1 MPTPSNPSSGAAGGI
16 PEEPGAPRT
25 SDAAAT
31 PDAALTPG
39 APKSEPGAAS
49 AGGDAAPG
57 GESAADGGASEAPA
71 AQAAT
76 AAAPTSATG
85 AVPESATAE
94 ATSPEAAA
102 PEAADPKATV
112 PEAAVPAPAASA
124 ATTAAKAPAAAAE
137 SVAGTASATAAPEAD
152 TPAATTAE
160 PAEPAVVAASATS
173 ETAAS
178 EAPASEAPTA
188 EAPASEAPGATGPS
202 APKASGTT
210 ETPAPKA
217 SATTEAPA
225 TPVSGATGPAA
236 SKASGTAKA
245 PAPGAAGA
253 GGGKKGRSIAAMR
266 RRPWIAGLF
275 LLPALLILGAL
286 VVYPIVY
293 SLYRSLMNAD
303 GSGFVGL
310 GNFKEVFTDEGTL
323 IAFRNNLVWVVVAP
337 AVCTALGLIFA
348 VLTER
353 VRWGTAFKLLVFMP
367 MAISM
372 LASGIIFRLV
382 YEQDPERGMAN
393 ALWTTVHDTFADTA
407 PWPDARPRTD
417 APLTVTEGG
426 AYLTRETVDAAS
438 PVSLPLVGIPPKEA
452 AGEALAKKPAKAAGG
467 KVTGTVWLD
476 FVKGGRSEHNV
487 IDQQEKALSGI
498 TVEAV
503 KDGRKVAEATTA
515 DDGTFTL
522 PAAADGAK
530 LRLPA
535 ANFAQPYNGI
545 DWLGPTLVTP
555 AIIGSYVWMWAGFA
569 MVLIAAGL
577 AGVPR
582 ELLEQARVD
591 GCNEWKVFRKVTVPL
606 LAPVL
611 GVVTVTL
618 MINVLKIFDLVY
630 VISPGATQREA
641 NVLALQLYLKSFG
654 GSPDQGVGSAIAV
667 ILLLLVVPVMILNIR
682 RLRRESRR

>member
-31 PDAALTPG
+31 PDAAVTPG

-225 TPVSGATGPAA
+225 TP
-236 SKASGTAKA
+236 ASGTAKA

>member
-1 MPTPSNPSSGAAGGI
+1 MPTPNNPSSGAAGGI

-25 SDAAAT
+25 FDAAAT
-31 PDAALTPG
+31 PDAAVTPG
-39 APKSEPGAAS
+39 APKSEPGAAP

-57 GESAADGGASEAPA
+57 GEPAADGGASEAPA

-94 ATSPEAAA
+94 ATA
-102 PEAADPKATV
+102 PEAADPKAAA
-112 PEAAVPAPAASA
+112 PEATVPAPAASA

-137 SVAGTASATAAPEAD
+137 SASG
-152 TPAATTAE
+152 
-160 PAEPAVVAASATS
+160 AASATS

-178 EAPASEAPTA
+178 EAPTP
-188 EAPASEAPGATGPS
+188 EAPASEASATTATS

-210 ETPAPKA
+210 A
-217 SATTEAPA
+217 
-225 TPVSGATGPAA
+225 
-236 SKASGTAKA
+236 A
-245 PAPGAAGA
+245 PAPGASGA

-293 SLYRSLMNAD
+293 SLYRSLMDAD

-522 PAAADGAK
+522 PAAADGAR

-545 DWLGPTLVTP
+545 DWLGPALVTP

>member
-1 MPTPSNPSSGAAGGI
+1 
-16 PEEPGAPRT
+16 
-25 SDAAAT
+25 
-31 PDAALTPG
+31 
-39 APKSEPGAAS
+39 
-49 AGGDAAPG
+49 
-57 GESAADGGASEAPA
+57 
-71 AQAAT
+71 
-76 AAAPTSATG
+76 
-85 AVPESATAE
+85 
-94 ATSPEAAA
+94 
-102 PEAADPKATV
+102 
-112 PEAAVPAPAASA
+112 
-124 ATTAAKAPAAAAE
+124 
-137 SVAGTASATAAPEAD
+137 
-152 TPAATTAE
+152 
-160 PAEPAVVAASATS
+160 
-173 ETAAS
+173 
-178 EAPASEAPTA
+178 
-188 EAPASEAPGATGPS
+188 
-202 APKASGTT
+202 
-210 ETPAPKA
+210 
-217 SATTEAPA
+217 
-225 TPVSGATGPAA
+225 
-236 SKASGTAKA
+236 
-245 PAPGAAGA
+245 
-253 GGGKKGRSIAAMR
+253 MR

-522 PAAADGAK
+522 PAAADGAR

-545 DWLGPTLVTP
+545 DWLGPALVTP